1 MRASIAKGAA
11 WMVLFRLIDRSIGI
25 VSTAVLARLLLPADF
40 GLVAMAM
47 SIIAIIELAS
57 TFSFEMALIQK
68 AEPSRAHYDTAW
80 TLNVLAGCAGG
91 AAIALATWPTASFY
105 GDARLIP
112 IMLVLAAAWC
122 LSGSENVGTVDFR
135 REMNFSKEFK
145 LMFVRRIV
153 AFTATMV
160 AALTFLNPHVYLDT
174 VVLLGS
180 LSGRHA
186 GEARVAFG
194 LGAMLA
200 SGVWFYTLGF
210 GARLLAPLFA
220 RPVAWQIL
228 DVLIGLVM
236 LSIAASL
243 LWQAWG

>member
-1 MRASIAKGAA
+1 MSELLRPAVEGFLLGASLIVAIGAQNAFVLRQGLARSHVFPIATFCFLSDALLIAAGVGGLGSVVQTAPTVLFLVTLAGAA
-11 WMVLFRLIDRSIGI
+11 F
-25 VSTAVLARLLLPADF
+25 LLSY
-40 GLVAMAM
+40 GV
-47 SIIAIIELAS
+47 
-57 TFSFEMALIQK
+57 MALR
-68 AEPSRAHYDTAW
+68 RAFRTSALSA
-80 TLNVLAGCAGG
+80 TG
-91 AAIALATWPTASFY
+91 AAEMRLGPALA
-105 GDARLIP
+105 
-112 IMLVLAAAWC
+112 
-122 LSGSENVGTVDFR
+122 
-135 REMNFSKEFK
+135 
-145 LMFVRRIV
+145 
-153 AFTATMV
+153 MV

-200 SGVWFYTLGF
+200 SGVWFYTLGY

-220 RPVAWQIL
+220 RPIAWQIL
-228 DVLIGLVM
+228 DLLIGLVM